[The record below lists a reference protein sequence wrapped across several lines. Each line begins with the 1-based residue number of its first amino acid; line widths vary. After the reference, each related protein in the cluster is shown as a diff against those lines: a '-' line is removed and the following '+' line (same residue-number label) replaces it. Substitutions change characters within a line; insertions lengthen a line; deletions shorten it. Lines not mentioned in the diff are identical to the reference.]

1 MARGILALV
10 VGLAT
15 AALLPAAS
23 SATSPG
29 ANGLIVWQSQTGTS
43 GGLNEIWVMNAN
55 GTGKD
60 ALTDNAFNDERPG
73 ISADATKVTFMA
85 YRIGDGDVDSWEIYK
100 MNINGTGQ
108 TALTDDDDTDFE
120 PAWSADGT
128 KVIFQRTTTGLP
140 AGEVAG
146 QDLWTVTANGAT
158 ETNLTN
164 TPNAYECCAESSPDG
179 TKIAFTNSG
188 DTDGNPMTD
197 PDTNEI
203 WVMNANGTGQTQLT
217 FGTGTDQNLQPT
229 WSPDGDQIA
238 YLHTTPSSQDIWI
251 MDADG
256 ENDAPITASPASEYS
271 PVWSPDGDLLAFEQ
285 PGGDGEIVTSGITL
299 SPPGLFTPLTNNSVN
314 DQYPSWAPASEGG
327 AAPNT
332 KITSKPGD
340 VIHKPKATYKFKAI
354 PAAGASFKC
363 KLDAKPYKRCSSP
376 KRYRNLDDGK
386 HKFKVR
392 ATGPGGTDS
401 SPARDGF
408 KVKP

>member
-1 MARGILALV
+1 MARGILAFG

-15 AALLPAAS
+15 AALLPGAA

-29 ANGLIVWQSQTGTS
+29 ANGRIVWQSQTGTS

-73 ISADATKVTFMA
+73 ISADGTKVTFMA

-217 FGTGTDQNLQPT
+217 FGTGTDQNL
-229 WSPDGDQIA
+229 A
-238 YLHTTPSSQDIWI
+238 L
-251 MDADG
+251 
-256 ENDAPITASPASEYS
+256 APHDN
-271 PVWSPDGDLLAFEQ
+271 WH
-285 PGGDGEIVTSGITL
+285 
-299 SPPGLFTPLTNNSVN
+299 
-314 DQYPSWAPASEGG
+314 
-327 AAPNT
+327 
-332 KITSKPGD
+332 
-340 VIHKPKATYKFKAI
+340 IH
-354 PAAGASFKC
+354 
-363 KLDAKPYKRCSSP
+363 
-376 KRYRNLDDGK
+376 
-386 HKFKVR
+386 
-392 ATGPGGTDS
+392 
-401 SPARDGF
+401 
-408 KVKP
+408 